1 MKKLGYV
8 YDLTERERELLETL
22 AELPPEVQDK
32 FLLMAQGA
40 AIGLEC
46 AKAAEAKDEGS
57 GDDDA

>member
-32 FLLMAQGA
+32 FLIMAQA
-40 AIGLEC
+40 SAITVDTLR
-46 AKAAEAKDEGS
+46 AAEAKDDT
-57 GDDDA
+57 GDADE

>member
-57 GDDDA
+57 VDDDA

>member
-8 YDLTERERELLETL
+8 YDLTNRERELLETL

-32 FLLMAQGA
+32 FLIMAQGA

-46 AKAAEAKDEGS
+46 AKAAKAKDDT
-57 GDDDA
+57 GDAEE

>member
-1 MKKLGYV
+1 MNDKEK
-8 YDLTERERELLETL
+8 DLVAQL

-46 AKAAEAKDEGS
+46 AKAAEAEKKEEKLP
-57 GDDDA
+57 A